1 LLDPKLPAT
10 EVTPLWRPELVPTA
24 VMLTESPKGFPQ
36 AMSLD
41 EAILAAAL
49 AQSDGTDGLHIRL
62 PGDHQL
68 WLLDKRPDQPLAVV
82 IPLDDDLPLRA
93 ASAVRLHRLITEKK
107 VGPPPRPHVLTAQQR
122 RRLTLMLRTLEG
134 HLSKASY
141 REIASA
147 LLDPS
152 VAREKA
158 WKTHPIRAQT
168 IRLVNDAM
176 KMVNRGYLKLLRGR

>member
-1 LLDPKLPAT
+1 M
-10 EVTPLWRPELVPTA
+10 PTA
-24 VMLTESPKGFPQ
+24 LILTPAPADFG
-36 AMSLD
+36 
-41 EAILAAAL
+41 EAATLNPDVLAAA
-49 AQSDGTDGLHIRL
+49 ATEPDGAEGLHIRL

-93 ASAVRLHRLITEKK
+93 ASALRLHQLLTDKK
-107 VGPPPRPHVLTAQQR
+107 VGPPPQSHMLTAQQR
-122 RRLTLMLRTLEG
+122 KRLILMLLALDG

-147 LLDPS
+147 LFGDGATS
-152 VAREKA
+152 EKG
-158 WKTHPIRAQT
+158 WKTHPIRGKT
-168 IRLVNDAM
+168 IRLVNNAI

>member
-1 LLDPKLPAT
+1 
-10 EVTPLWRPELVPTA
+10 
-24 VMLTESPKGFPQ
+24 MLTQAPEGFPL

-41 EAILAAAL
+41 KAILAAAL
-49 AQSDGTDGLHIRL
+49 AQSDGTDGMHIRL
-62 PGDHQL
+62 PGNHQL
-68 WLLDKRPDQPLAVV
+68 WLLDKCPDQPLAVV

-93 ASAVRLHRLITEKK
+93 ASAVRLHRLITGKK
-107 VGPPPRPHVLTAQQR
+107 IGPPPRSHVLTAQQR
-122 RRLTLMLRTLEG
+122 RRLILMLRTLEG
-134 HLSKASY
+134 HLSNASY

-152 VAREKA
+152 VAHERA

>member
-1 LLDPKLPAT
+1 LDPNLPTDEAT
-10 EVTPLWRPELVPTA
+10 ALWRPELVPTA
-24 VMLTESPKGFPQ
+24 VMLTQAPEGFPH

-41 EAILAAAL
+41 KAILATAL
-49 AQSDGTDGLHIRL
+49 AQSEDAGGIHIRL

-68 WLLDKRPDQPLAVV
+68 WILDKRPDQPQAVV

-93 ASAVRLHRLITEKK
+93 ASAVRLRRLITEDKD
-107 VGPPPRPHVLTAQQR
+107 GPPPRSHVLTAQQR
-122 RRLTLMLRTLEG
+122 KRLILMLRSLEG

-147 LLDPS
+147 LLDPR